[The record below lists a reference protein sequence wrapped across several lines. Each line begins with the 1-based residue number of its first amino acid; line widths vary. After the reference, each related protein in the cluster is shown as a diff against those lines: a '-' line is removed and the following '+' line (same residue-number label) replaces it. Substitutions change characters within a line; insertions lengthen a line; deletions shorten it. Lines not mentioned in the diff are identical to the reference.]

1 MYESRFAS
9 GFHSILMGLMLILF
23 PTLVPYLLSTVDTNS
38 GTNNEA
44 LKTLDTYE
52 SDGISVELIVK
63 GNEVN
68 STSDILMSVL
78 DGVGTMA
85 RIAGVFLIIYGV
97 SNVVL
102 GYRDEYSY
110 SPLSVYDSCANSL
123 VFWVLEIGDKKFKNI
138 DVQLENLSKSTIQIL
153 RDKIETPLKSLYET
167 ASRSKRA
174 KEEYRKCSVY
184 ITTLAE
190 DLNKAIS
197 QCENDLMEKK
207 LIEKLYI
214 IENTIEIVKE
224 KVNAAIQTDRD
235 EERYLKELK
244 VESFEPFTTTEC
256 INQLEENYNISNPN
270 SITTNMENTSSEEKI
285 NEFLLDM
292 KDDGFDEYRKE
303 YNQVLKDNNVWMSW

>member
-23 PTLVPYLLSTVDTNS
+23 PTLVPYLLSTVDTN
-38 GTNNEA
+38 NEA

-52 SDGISVELIVK
+52 SNGISAELIVK

-68 STSDILMSVL
+68 SASDILMSVL
-78 DGVGTMA
+78 DGVGTMT
-85 RIAGVFLIIYGV
+85 RIVGIFLIIYGA

-102 GYRDEYSY
+102 GYRDDYSY
-110 SPLSVYDSCANSL
+110 SPLSVYNSCANSL

-138 DVQLENLSKSTIQIL
+138 DVKLENLSKSTIQIL
-153 RDKIETPLKSLYET
+153 RNKIETPLKSLYET
-167 ASRSKRA
+167 ASKSKRA
-174 KEEYRKCSVY
+174 KEEYSKCSVY

-214 IENTIEIVKE
+214 IENTIEIVKD

-270 SITTNMENTSSEEKI
+270 SIITNSENTSSEEKI

-292 KDDGFDEYRKE
+292 KDDGFDESRKE